1 MGMGIVFQ
9 GVLIGLIATF
19 VIDIWAVFVKHVL
32 RFPTANWA
40 LVGRW
45 FGYLPR
51 GKFVHR
57 PIADSPAIPNELAIG
72 WIAHY
77 LTGIF
82 YGIAYLSI
90 VQGAFSRDPSLISAL
105 SFGLLTLVAPW
116 LILQPG
122 MGAGAFA
129 VRTPRPGTVRLV
141 NVSMHAIFGASLY
154 AAWLLLES
162 RLA

>member
-1 MGMGIVFQ
+1 MGIVIQ
-9 GVLIGLIATF
+9 GVLIGIIATF
-19 VIDIWAVFVKHVL
+19 VIDIWAIFVKRML
-32 RFPTANWA
+32 RLPTANWA

-51 GKFVHR
+51 GKFIHR
-57 PIADSPAIPNELAIG
+57 PIADSAAIPNELTIG

-77 LTGIF
+77 VTGIF
-82 YGIAYLSI
+82 YGVAYLGI
-90 VQGAFSRDPSLISAL
+90 VQGILSRSPTMTSAL

-122 MGAGAFA
+122 MGAGVFA
-129 VRTPRPGTVRLV
+129 SRTPRPGVMRLV

-154 AAWLLLES
+154 AAWLLI
-162 RLA
+162 